1 LIWGAQRGVSAWK
14 KEAAMRA
21 RLSEVVLG
29 LTLVLAASACQEDEP
44 KAFSPGVDR
53 NKPLG
58 MVTPAEAQAICS
70 ATQAWSRDA
79 VAQEKQRLLAC
90 RVTAILAAAGGA
102 GLGGA
107 GGLGNVDQAQLQAT
121 CKAAYDTCLATPEP
135 TGNEPIMCESFPASC
150 TATVGEYEACLTE
163 VPAFVDRTLP
173 SLPTCETLNLISLL
187 GLANLINTVPEPCK
201 TFQMKCQGASI
212 GGIPPIGGPVTT
224 PP

>member
-1 LIWGAQRGVSAWK
+1 
-14 KEAAMRA
+14 MRA

-29 LTLVLAASACQEDEP
+29 LTLVLAAGACNEDEP

-90 RVTAILAAAGGA
+90 RVTAIAAALGV
-102 GLGGA
+102 GLGGGGGGGG

-121 CKAAYDTCLATPEP
+121 CKVAHDTCLAAPEP
-135 TGNEPIMCESFPASC
+135 GNEPLMCDSFPASC
-150 TATVGEYEACLTE
+150 TATVGEYEACLAE

-173 SLPTCETLNLISLL
+173 SLPTCETLNLIAIL
-187 GLANLINTVPEPCK
+187 GLANLANTLPEPCK

-212 GGIPPIGGPVTT
+212 GGIPPIGGPATA